1 MSVPPSESDLLQHI
15 YNRSASITD
24 HPHIIVGPGDD
35 AAVVDLG
42 AQTILTVDQLV
53 EDRHYT
59 PDTAIDLIARK
70 AIARNISDIAAM
82 GGMPRCALAAATL
95 RRSFKHADH
104 LFDRMAHWAAY
115 WNAPLVGGDIA
126 IHDGPTVLSVT
137 VIGVPRPAR
146 SPVLRSTA
154 RPGDLLCTTGKL
166 GNAFHSGRHLSF
178 LPRLRESH
186 FLCDLFAHN
195 LTAMI
200 DISDGLGI
208 DAARLATASG
218 IRIDIDAS
226 ALPLNPDCT
235 DWRNALSD
243 GEDYELLFTITPDHA
258 HKLSA
263 DTPDTPITII
273 GRVSDGDGCFITSPE
288 GESLDASSLGWNHA

>member
-1 MSVPPSESDLLQHI
+1 MPAPHSESDLLKHI
-15 YNRSASITD
+15 YARSGAITS

-35 AAVVDLG
+35 AAVVDLAG
-42 AQTILTVDQLV
+42 PTILTVDQLV
-53 EDRHYT
+53 EGRHYT
-59 PDTAIDLIARK
+59 PDTSIDLIARK
-70 AIARNISDIAAM
+70 AVARNISDIAAM

-104 LFDRMAHWAAY
+104 LFDRMAHWAAH

-137 VIGVPRPAR
+137 VIASPHSDRP
-146 SPVLRSTA
+146 PVLRSTA
-154 RPGDLLCTTGKL
+154 RSGDLLCTTGAL
-166 GNAFHSGRHLSF
+166 GNSFASGRHLSF
-178 LPRLRESH
+178 IPRLREAKR
-186 FLCDLFAHN
+186 LCDLFAHN

-208 DAARLATASG
+208 DASRLAAASG
-218 IRIDIDAS
+218 VRIDIDAA

-243 GEDYELLFTITPDHA
+243 GEDYELLFTINPDFAHLLTSDIASTPV
-258 HKLSA
+258 
-263 DTPDTPITII
+263 TII
-273 GRVSDGDGCFITSPE
+273 GRVSDGDGCFITSPD
-288 GESLDASSLGWNHA
+288 GKSLDASSLGWNHA